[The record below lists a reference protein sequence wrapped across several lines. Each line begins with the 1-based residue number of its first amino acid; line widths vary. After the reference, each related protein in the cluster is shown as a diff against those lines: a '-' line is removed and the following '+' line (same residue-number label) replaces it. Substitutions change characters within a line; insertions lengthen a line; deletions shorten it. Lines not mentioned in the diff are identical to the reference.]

1 MVSLRSHLVTVSLRA
16 QRSKRFYDDP
26 AVLRARLHKHQRPRK
41 TKPIRSVRRRVRVQE
56 SHVGETR
63 CFVLQPRSGAHRRRV
78 LHLHGGGFVEEPQP
92 HHWRF
97 LRWLVEHLD
106 ATVVFPIYP
115 LCPSAGHRRIRACV
129 RAVYDRY
136 LADYDAGGYVFGD
149 SAGGAL
155 TIDLVETLRSE
166 QKRLPAGL
174 GLISPWLDLAVA
186 DPRSAR
192 IEPHDPELG
201 IDGLRQAG
209 RWYAAGEPLDDPGI
223 SPVHADFAGFP
234 PMAVFTG
241 TRDILN
247 PDARRLRDAA
257 TGSGVRVDFHEYDA
271 MFHNWLMQPIP
282 EGARAREQLA
292 LFLEQ
297 TRTTASPAG

>member
-1 MVSLRSHLVTVSLRA
+1 MVSLRSHLVTISLRA
-16 QRSKRFYDDP
+16 QRSKRFYADP
-26 AVLRARLHKHQRPRK
+26 AVMRARLPKHQSPHK
-41 TKPIRSVRRRVRVQE
+41 TEPIRSVRRRVRVAE
-56 SHVGETR
+56 SHVGQTR
-63 CFVLQPRSGAHRRRV
+63 CYVLEPRSGAGSRRV
-78 LHLHGGGFVEEPQP
+78 LHLHGGGFVEEPEP

-97 LRWLVEHLD
+97 LRWLVEHAD

-136 LADYDAGGYVFGD
+136 LADHGGARYVFGD

-155 TIDLVETLRSE
+155 TTDLVETLRRE
-166 QKRLPAGL
+166 RGRLPTGL

-201 IDGLRQAG
+201 IEGLRQAG
-209 RWYAAGEPLDDPGI
+209 RWYAAGESLEDPGI
-223 SPVHADFAGFP
+223 SPVHADFTGFP
-234 PMAVFTG
+234 PMVMFTG

-257 TGSGVRVDFHEYDA
+257 TASGVRVDFHEYDG

-282 EGARAREQLA
+282 EGARARAQVGRFFEEV
-292 LFLEQ
+292 FE
-297 TRTTASPAG
+297 TV